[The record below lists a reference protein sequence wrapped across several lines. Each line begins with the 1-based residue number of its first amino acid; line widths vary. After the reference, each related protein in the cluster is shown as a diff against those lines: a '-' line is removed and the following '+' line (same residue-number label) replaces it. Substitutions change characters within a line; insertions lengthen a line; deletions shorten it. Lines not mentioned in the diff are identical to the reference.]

1 MAETAAAGAVERV
14 RKGILSN
21 AGGMMLPYNNLID
34 PEKKQ
39 SERIREYKEKNMK
52 RMLTKGDIQQVAK
65 FAQNHQ
71 TLKQIDEELEHE
83 KSNSEENGE
92 SIEDEEGYT
101 G

>member
-1 MAETAAAGAVERV
+1 
-14 RKGILSN
+14 
-21 AGGMMLPYNNLID
+21 
-34 PEKKQ
+34 
-39 SERIREYKEKNMK
+39 MK

-83 KSNSEENGE
+83 KSHSEENGE